1 MPDVL
6 VLDQHARRDWNEMIE
21 RPESL
26 STRLANAA
34 VGVANA
40 QDHLARM
47 AELADAARR
56 DETNARNLVN
66 EAQRNFDILVAE
78 VRNSATRGT
87 DWRMAV

>member
-1 MPDVL
+1 MS
-6 VLDQHARRDWNEMIE
+6 E

-26 STRLANAA
+26 STKIANAA
-34 VGVANA
+34 ASVANA
-40 QDHLARM
+40 HDHLARM
-47 AELADAARR
+47 SELADAARR

-87 DWRMAV
+87 DWRRPRQ